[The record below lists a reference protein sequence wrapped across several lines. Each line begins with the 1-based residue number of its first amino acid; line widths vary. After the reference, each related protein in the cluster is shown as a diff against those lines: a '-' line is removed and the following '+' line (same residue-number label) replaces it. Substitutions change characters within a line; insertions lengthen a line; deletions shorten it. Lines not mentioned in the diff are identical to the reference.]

1 MNESYQFY
9 GNCSVSAESDIVR
22 FNPLYQGCPAEEED
36 DCDTINSYS
45 QVGQFFP
52 AHPTLDQIYDEI
64 EPVKFH
70 QHFQGHDDDEDNFDV
85 LEEKF

>member
-1 MNESYQFY
+1 MNHQFY
-9 GNCSVSAESDIVR
+9 GYCSVTESDIIRV
-22 FNPLYQGCPAEEED
+22 NPLYQGFPAED
-36 DCDTINSYS
+36 DECDTINSYS

-52 AHPTLDQIYDEI
+52 AHPTLDQVYDEI

-70 QHFQGHDDDEDNFDV
+70 QHFQGHDDEDDFDD